1 MGNWWSILG
10 GGAGFL
16 KITIINFPLRFLF
29 DVLNMC
35 RPTERFYITCYFS
48 LVFSLFHFIK
58 SFFNS
63 VSFDKM
69 AYLRGKV
76 HKNLHK

>member
-48 LVFSLFHFIK
+48 LMFLADFILLKVFSIAFHLIK
-58 SFFNS
+58 W
-63 VSFDKM
+63 
-69 AYLRGKV
+69 LI
-76 HKNLHK
+76 